1 MCGSETYRALHFT
14 RKNASTI
21 YSLLLLIGGKSL
33 MFIYRYLSERNK
45 GQRFISDR
53 QREGDVSES
62 ERERERE
69 RLEPRPNASV
79 TV

>member
-1 MCGSETYRALHFT
+1 MCGSEMYRALHFT

-53 QREGDVSES
+53 QREGDVSE
-62 ERERERE
+62 RERERE

>member
-1 MCGSETYRALHFT
+1 
-14 RKNASTI
+14 
-21 YSLLLLIGGKSL
+21 

-62 ERERERE
+62 ERERER
-69 RLEPRPNASV
+69 LEPRPNASV

>member
-1 MCGSETYRALHFT
+1 MYRALHFT

-62 ERERERE
+62 ERERER
-69 RLEPRPNASV
+69 LEPRPNASV
-79 TV
+79 TVWPY

>member
-1 MCGSETYRALHFT
+1 MCGSEMYRALHFT

-62 ERERERE
+62 ERERER
-69 RLEPRPNASV
+69 LEPRPNASV